1 PVKIKKQLDYANNKN
16 IPFVAIVGE
25 NEVVSEKVMLKN
37 MLTGNQQLV
46 TFDELKKQLSDKLNL
61 NIP

>member
-1 PVKIKKQLDYANNKN
+1 MQIIKIF
-16 IPFVAIVGE
+16 PFVAIVGE

>member
-1 PVKIKKQLDYANNKN
+1 
-16 IPFVAIVGE
+16 
-25 NEVVSEKVMLKN
+25 MLKN